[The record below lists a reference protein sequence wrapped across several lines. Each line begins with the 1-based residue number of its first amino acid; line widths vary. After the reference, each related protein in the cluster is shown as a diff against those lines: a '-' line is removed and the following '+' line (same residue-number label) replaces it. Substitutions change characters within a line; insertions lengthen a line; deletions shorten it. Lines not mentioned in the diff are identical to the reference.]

1 MSGGMI
7 KFISRK
13 EKDYSRYNI
22 IRQFSL
28 NIKTKNNVYILLPF
42 SKNQFFKNFFKRN
55 FLINDFFIS
64 NYDTYVYDRKKIGK
78 FNPRSWWK
86 YFQDWFN
93 FKFSKYLISDTQN
106 HFNYWNKLFG
116 KFYGHHYVIP
126 VLADRSIYYPLDRP
140 IKNKAPKILFYG
152 SFIPLHGIDVI
163 LKALAILEEE
173 PLKYSAEIVGTGQTY
188 KKMKELHKHLN
199 LKNVIMKGEFIEEN
213 QLAQKIRT
221 SDIILGIFGDS
232 MKAKSV
238 IPNKVY
244 QASACGKCT
253 VTMKSDT
260 VIEFY
265 DESQLV
271 LCDNN
276 PQDLAHKLI
285 ELLTNPEKIDQYG
298 QLAYEQFDF
307 IYKNAQKEF
316 IDLIKE
322 VDRKT
327 SGFTK

>member
-13 EKDYSRYNI
+13 DKDYSRYNI
-22 IRQFSL
+22 IKKFAL
-28 NIKTKNNVYILLPF
+28 NVKTKNDIYILLPF
-42 SKNQFFKNFFKRN
+42 SKNQFIKNFFKRD

-78 FNPRSWWK
+78 FNPRAWWK

-116 KFYGHHYVIP
+116 SFYGRHYVIP
-126 VLADRSIYYPLDRP
+126 VLADRKIYYPLGKP
-140 IKNKAPKILFYG
+140 IKNQSPKILFYG

-163 LKALAILEEE
+163 LNALALLEEE
-173 PLKYSAEIVGTGQTY
+173 QLKYSVEIVGTGQTF
-188 KKMKELHKHLN
+188 KKMKELKNHLN
-199 LKNVIMKGEFIEEN
+199 LKNVVMKGEFIEEN
-213 QLAQKIRT
+213 QLADRIRT

-232 MKAKSV
+232 IKAKSV

-244 QASACGKCT
+244 QASACAKCT

-260 VIEFY
+260 VMEFY

-271 LCDNN
+271 LCENN
-276 PQDLAHKLI
+276 PQDLAYKLI
-285 ELLTNPEKIDQYG
+285 GLLKNPEEINQYG
-298 QLAYEQFDF
+298 QSAYKQFDL
-307 IYKNAQKEF
+307 IYNNTKEEF
-316 IDLIKE
+316 ANLIKE
-322 VDRKT
+322 VDQGLTGLKQ
-327 SGFTK
+327 